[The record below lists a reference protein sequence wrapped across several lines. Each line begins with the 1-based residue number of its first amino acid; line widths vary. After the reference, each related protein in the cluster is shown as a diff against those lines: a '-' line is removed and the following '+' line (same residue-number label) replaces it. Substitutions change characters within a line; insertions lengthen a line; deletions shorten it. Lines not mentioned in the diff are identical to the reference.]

1 MKYVEPYI
9 NNLPDAPQQSG
20 YLTIAYNAC
29 VDFQG
34 KIRRSGI
41 KSFSVWDYLE
51 KCFKEN
57 WKSKYRKPPRANTI
71 LHWFEDDPITG
82 MKMGAEDLAQ
92 ICLFINDYTPLIA
105 YHEEMLSRFDNI
117 KSENKIDSKEKLQIK
132 DSALTLAESVG
143 DLCGEIKN
151 ALEDG
156 KLSAHEKQSIK
167 KLSKM
172 LEDANKKIIEIIK
185 CSG

>member
-9 NNLPDAPQQSG
+9 NNHLEQQQQSG

-29 VDFQG
+29 IDFQG

-57 WKSKYRKPPRANTI
+57 WKSKFRKPPRANTI
-71 LHWFEDDPITG
+71 LHWFEDDPVTG

-92 ICLFINDYTPLIA
+92 ICLFVDDPSPLIA
-105 YHEEMLSRFDNI
+105 YHEEMIKRFENI
-117 KSENKIDSKEKLQIK
+117 RSEPAVNSKEKVDIK
-132 DSALTLAESVG
+132 DSALELADSAG
-143 DLCGEIKN
+143 DLCGEIKS
-151 ALEDG
+151 ALVDG
-156 KLSAHEKQSIK
+156 RWAPHEKRDVKKAIK
-167 KLSKM
+167 LLK
-172 LEDANKKIIEIIK
+172 ERVTKIESLIK
-185 CSG
+185 